1 MVGRAVASEAE
12 VALAQAPRE
21 PGPREGGARPSEPWS
36 CGGSC
41 CRRECAGTARPRPGQ
56 AAGLQASPRYVGGGG
71 MAAPWFQLLPA
82 QRLRAAR
89 GSRWARAAAAGA
101 RALFRRWPRG
111 GAGSGPQ
118 RCHPREECGFLALP
132 AGDSAGAR
140 PSACTARCVGLV
152 LFRCLCSARCCAF
165 G

>member
-12 VALAQAPRE
+12 VALAQARRE

-101 RALFRRWPRG
+101 RALFRR
-111 GAGSGPQ
+111 
-118 RCHPREECGFLALP
+118 
-132 AGDSAGAR
+132 
-140 PSACTARCVGLV
+140 
-152 LFRCLCSARCCAF
+152 
-165 G
+165 